1 MNSRDIDID
10 ERAARALELT
20 SLDRQSVARRL
31 AEIGQLRE
39 PTRAETEELLVEIL
53 RSALRQIP
61 ASNAAWSW
69 GEFHNGGLQPLY
81 DLSRK
86 EDWPREALSAVDLGL
101 GERPAPVQPGEIL
114 TPRLVLARNLTQAT
128 EQLLQAI
135 RERLEAAG
143 VSPYGDST
151 PRA

>member
-1 MNSRDIDID
+1 MNSPDIDID

-20 SLDRQSVARRL
+20 TLDRKGVARRL

-69 GEFHNGGLQPLY
+69 GVSQWRAATALRHESEGG
-81 DLSRK
+81 
-86 EDWPREALSAVDLGL
+86 V
-101 GERPAPVQPGEIL
+101 
-114 TPRLVLARNLTQAT
+114 
-128 EQLLQAI
+128 
-135 RERLEAAG
+135 AA
-143 VSPYGDST
+143 
-151 PRA
+151 